1 MNRPG
6 DLVLVYY
13 QDQPT
18 VYARIEAITPD
29 VKRDWYKVTLQ
40 ILTIPSQVVHWI
52 LRASYIEGAPFTMGG
67 RPMRLEAVRGIPKE
81 EGVPPDRGDGGPSP
95 QGKVIPFKK
104 P

>member
-1 MNRPG
+1 MSRPG

-18 VYARIEAITPD
+18 VYARVEAIAPD
-29 VKRDWYKVTLQ
+29 VKKDWFKVTLQ
-40 ILTIPSQVVHWI
+40 ILTIPSQVVHWV
-52 LRASYIEGAPFTMGG
+52 LRESYINGAPFTMGG
-67 RPMRLEAVRGIPKE
+67 RPMRMEVVKRIPK
-81 EGVPPDRGDGGPSP
+81 GDDTPPSPEDEAPPP